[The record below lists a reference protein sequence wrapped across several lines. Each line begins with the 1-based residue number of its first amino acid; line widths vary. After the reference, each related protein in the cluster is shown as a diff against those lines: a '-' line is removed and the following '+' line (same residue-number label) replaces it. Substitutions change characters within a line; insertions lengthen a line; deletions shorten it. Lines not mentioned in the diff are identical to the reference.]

1 MCSYIMKKKL
11 YLLLISI
18 LLLNFI
24 QAQDLCT
31 SYLPDE
37 GTVLTYI
44 NFDKKG
50 KQSSTTTTDVV
61 SVKEVDGITVYKVHQ
76 LISDGKEKNDMENDF
91 EYQCDGE
98 KFIID
103 MESVLN
109 AEQMAAF
116 QGGKAIIE
124 VENMYIPNKLEP
136 GMELN
141 DGIIKMDVYLDPI
154 TTSITARAFY
164 RKVIGQETVTTP
176 AGTFEAWKIDGNI
189 ESKISFVRFAFRVLE
204 WYVEDV
210 GIVKS
215 ETYDDK
221 ERFVGS
227 TELQSI
233 DKK

>member
-1 MCSYIMKKKL
+1 MKKLL
-11 YLLLISI
+11 YFSLFIFLFP
-18 LLLNFI
+18 NFI
-24 QAQDLCT
+24 NSQDHCK
-31 SYLPDE
+31 SYLPKE
-37 GTVLTYI
+37 GTVLTYA
-44 NFDKKG
+44 NLDKKG
-50 KQSSTTTTDVV
+50 KQTSTTTTEVV
-61 SVKEVDGITVYKVHQ
+61 SVKVTDGVTTYKVHQ

-109 AEQMAAF
+109 AQQMKAF
-116 QGGKAIIE
+116 EGGKITAE
-124 VENMYIPNKLEP
+124 VEDMYIPNELEE

-141 DGIIKMDVYLDPI
+141 DGLIKMDVYIEPI
-154 TTSITARAFY
+154 TTSVTARAFY
-164 RKVIGQETVTTP
+164 RKVIGKETIETP

-189 ESKISFVRFAFRVLE
+189 ESKVSFMRFAFRVLE

-227 TELQSI
+227 TLLQKI
-233 DKK
+233 EKN